1 MGVLEISKGGVSVF
15 LLMFILL
22 FLDLV
27 VIVSDWLVEI
37 ILFGGYFFGEY
48 VEVNGKEFYSSFFL
62 ILFELV

>member
-37 ILFGGYFFGEY
+37 ILFGGYFFWEY